1 MIFSRLGID
10 TVLLS
15 NGESR
20 KKYFSESISYVI
32 NNQVL
37 AETGKLSKSML
48 SRFDIGQDVFY
59 SHIDWDLVL
68 KLAGRRKAIQFAE
81 LPKYPAV
88 RRDMAMLLDRDVK
101 FIRIRDI
108 AFKTERNVLRDVNL
122 FDVYESDSL
131 GENKKSYAVS
141 FILRDDLRTLT
152 DKNID
157 KVMDKLRMA
166 FEKELGAKI
175 R

>member
-1 MIFSRLGID
+1 
-10 TVLLS
+10 
-15 NGESR
+15 
-20 KKYFSESISYVI
+20 
-32 NNQVL
+32 
-37 AETGKLSKSML
+37 ML
-48 SRFDIGQDVFY
+48 SRFDIGQEVFY
-59 SHIDWDLVL
+59 SHIDWDQVI
-68 KLAGRRKAIQFAE
+68 KLDGRRKAIQFAE

-88 RRDMAMLLDRDVK
+88 RRDMAMLLDREVR

-108 AFKTERNVLRDVNL
+108 AFKTERNVLRDVSL

-131 GENKKSYAVS
+131 GANKKSYAVS

-157 KVMDKLRMA
+157 KVMDNLRRA